1 MAGRGENAVPKAGW
15 TIDRAETLLNS
26 LTGVVSVRM
35 VAKPGGAIEEIHV
48 LTNEEV
54 SPKQT
59 VRNVESALQAHFD
72 LEVDHRKIS
81 VAQSSEYEVEKLGK
95 KAAKEARPDPAR
107 RAEPGRPKA
116 SDQPTLVQ
124 PLPGSPEPRIL
135 FYGHQVESKR
145 SRRVRMKVSLE
156 WKGEQFTGEAEGPDL
171 PRPRMETVANAALRA
186 MESVIRPRLGE
197 ADRKRFALDLD
208 GVEQL
213 DAFGRS
219 YVLVAVHAL
228 NGRDVTALAGASDVG
243 DSTERAVILATLQA
257 TDRWVRGRT

>member
-1 MAGRGENAVPKAGW
+1 MAGRPENAVPDAAW

-81 VAQSSEYEVEKLGK
+81 VAQSSDYGSSPLQEPPRPETAGVE
-95 KAAKEARPDPAR
+95 PPAS
-107 RAEPGRPKA
+107 PGPRE
-116 SDQPTLVQ
+116 QPTLVQ
-124 PLPGSPEPRIL
+124 PLPSAAETRIL
-135 FYGHQVESKR
+135 FYGHQVEAER
-145 SRRVRMKVSLE
+145 AHRVRMTVSVE
-156 WKGEQFTGEAEGPDL
+156 WKGEQFTGEADGPDL
-171 PRPRMETVANAALRA
+171 PRPRMESVANAALRA
-186 MESVIRPRLGE
+186 MEAAIRPRLGE
-197 ADRKRFALDLD
+197 RDRKNFALALD
-208 GVEQL
+208 GVEHL
-213 DAFGRS
+213 DAFGRR

-228 NGRDVTALAGASDVG
+228 NGRDVTALAGASAVG
-243 DSTERAVILATLQA
+243 DSQDRAVILATLQA
-257 TDRWVRGRT
+257 TDRWVRGRI